1 MEILIKRRDFTPLFF
16 LKEAEYEM
24 IQNAVIS
31 YFSKGDEE
39 DALVGI
45 YNIAY
50 KIATDNNITLM
61 FINLADNYWDT
72 LTIDDLTY
80 PIPYNT
86 YSEYREYT
94 FEELE
99 DQIYYIYKEFYS
111 QGILYEPVVIIIHD
125 AAKLCEDRDEYQLIA
140 YLDDKISLL
149 EVMQVYVFCTIKEI

>member
-1 MEILIKRRDFTPLFF
+1 
-16 LKEAEYEM
+16 M

-50 KIATDNNITLM
+50 KIAQDNEAITLI
-61 FINLADNYWDT
+61 FINLSNDYDT
-72 LTIDDLTY
+72 ITIDDLSY
-80 PIPYNT
+80 PIPYGS
-86 YSEYREYT
+86 YSEYNEYT

-111 QGILYEPVVIIIHD
+111 QGVLYEPVVIMIHD
-125 AAKLCEDRDEYQLIA
+125 ASKLCEDNDDYQIIS
-140 YLDDKISLL
+140 YLDDKLTLL
-149 EVMQVYVFCTIKEI
+149 DIMQVYVFCTIREK

>member
-1 MEILIKRRDFTPLFF
+1 
-16 LKEAEYEM
+16 M

-50 KIATDNNITLM
+50 KIAQDNEAISLI
-61 FINLADNYWDT
+61 FINLSNDYDT
-72 LTIDDLTY
+72 ITIDDLTY
-80 PIPYNT
+80 PIPYGS
-86 YSEYREYT
+86 YSEYNEYT

-111 QGILYEPVVIIIHD
+111 QGVLYEPVVIMIHD
-125 AAKLCEDRDEYQLIA
+125 ASKLCEDNDDYQIIS
-140 YLDDKISLL
+140 YLDDKLTLL
-149 EVMQVYVFCTIKEI
+149 DIMQVYVFCTIREK